1 MQVKMQKLT
10 LTIAAAVIMTVA
22 GVALSPGNAA
32 AQNGEEFPVG
42 EELPSFSDMD
52 GDGVSDAMDMC
63 PDTTIPERAVPRRRL
78 LRGRYALT
86 DDDTIFNTGRQRR
99 RHRGRESDY
108 TLADTRGCSC
118 EQIIEMSGL
127 GRSHRRFGCS
137 REVMRVFTAAVD
149 ALPPAP
155 EEAPAPEEQ
164 QCNTEEHT
172 RNSENPILY

>member
-32 AQNGEEFPVG
+32 AQNSEEFAVG

-63 PDTTIPERAVPRRRL
+63 PDTTIPERAVPRKQL

-99 RHRGRESDY
+99 QRQGRESDY

-155 EEAPAPEEQ
+155 EEQ

>member
-10 LTIAAAVIMTVA
+10 LTIAAAVILTVA

-32 AQNGEEFPVG
+32 AQNGEEFPVSEG
-42 EELPSFSDMD
+42 EELPPFVDTD

-118 EQIIEMSGL
+118 EQIIEMSDL
-127 GRSHRRFGCS
+127 GRFHRRYGCS
-137 REVMRVFTAAVD
+137 RDVMRVFTAAMD
-149 ALPPAP
+149 ALPAP
-155 EEAPAPEEQ
+155 EEHQCENAPP
-164 QCNTEEHT
+164 EEHT
-172 RNSENPILY
+172 RENPGGNNF